1 MFLRAETLQAKTKEK
16 LLLESHPT
24 ARLAEKS
31 AAENYVT
38 RHEWGVSSDSTLQKH
53 RPLTDQPFSKFL
65 LRMVSVP
72 VSDSAA
78 FASVKPLLHERR
90 VDFLEF
96 SSTRLML
103 WSYTRW
109 VAVGACLLYTS
120 PSPRDS

>member
-1 MFLRAETLQAKTKEK
+1 MLRWFNLQSISPSLSACTASSVFLRAETLQAKTKEK

-24 ARLAEKS
+24 ARLA
-31 AAENYVT
+31 
-38 RHEWGVSSDSTLQKH
+38 
-53 RPLTDQPFSKFL
+53 SKFL

-72 VSDSAA
+72 VSDSAT

-109 VAVGACLLYTS
+109 VAVGALQPWRC
-120 PSPRDS
+120 R